1 MVNTEGTKGVK
12 NLSTD
17 FDKIT
22 KRFSYRIQ
30 NVVKTHNIPDSFMIF
45 WDQTLSNYV
54 PVSNCAMDFEG
65 VKQIALSHND
75 DKRQMTFFLIGITK
89 AG

>member
-75 DKRQMTFFLIGITK
+75 DMRQMTFFLIGITK

>member
-1 MVNTEGTKGVK
+1 
-12 NLSTD
+12 
-17 FDKIT
+17 
-22 KRFSYRIQ
+22 
-30 NVVKTHNIPDSFMIF
+30 MIF

-75 DKRQMTFFLIGITK
+75 DKRQMTFFF
-89 AG
+89 